1 MKTIINFKDKEG
13 KDGQKLVDDKFSDIL
28 LNVSQGKDF
37 YAVWDS
43 EYSCIIENYQVEE
56 GQYVRAEKIDW
67 IEELPNVL
75 TFQMNRL

>member
-1 MKTIINFKDKEG
+1 MTEEEKSPQLLREKSPDEILIQTFQGKLKTIINFKDKEG

-43 EYSCIIENYQVEE
+43 EYSCIIENY
-56 GQYVRAEKIDW
+56 
-67 IEELPNVL
+67 
-75 TFQMNRL
+75 